1 MFLVLVIVL
10 MKKSKTALLSKYII
24 FIFLISLLYTGYYLN
39 KVDLSIYHGNEKVI
53 EGTVI
58 AKQKTD
64 YGYRLT
70 VKAKEK
76 LLVRVYQD
84 LDFKL
89 GNKIRITGT
98 LTKPAVNTNFYLFNY
113 QNYLK
118 SEKIYWIMDAEKI
131 KITDK
136 SEGAYQ
142 IKNKLVK
149 HLETFKSSPY
159 LKAFI
164 LGDDNSISDKV
175 TDSYQINGISHLLAI
190 SGMQITFLAVCLLFI
205 LNLISKRKALN
216 YIILLSF
223 LVFYTFITAFS
234 PPIVRA
240 TSLFIL
246 ITIKDF
252 IKINVKTIYL
262 LILTAS
268 LYLFYNP
275 FIIYNIGFLF
285 SFIISFYLLLFTNNI
300 NEIKGYIQ
308 KTFIISFVCFLA
320 STPIL
325 IINFHYIN
333 FLSPLLNIIFVP
345 LVTFIIYPL
354 AIITTFLPV
363 LDHTFFNFCQLLEN
377 LSLFFSKFTNFIL
390 ILKHI
395 NLIIFIIYYLLIT
408 FVIYQLFQKKY
419 KLLILLFLILVF
431 HHNINYFNKTAYLTV
446 LDVGQGDSL
455 FLKLPNNKGNIL
467 IDTGGKV
474 SFSDNDY
481 DYVTNITIPYLKAEG
496 VNHLDYLIVTH
507 GDYDHMGDAI
517 KLINNFKVDKV
528 IFNND
533 EYNDLEQNLIKVL
546 KNKNIKYYQNIEKLN
561 LEGNTLYFLNKGTYD
576 NENDNSSV
584 IYTKINDIKL
594 LLMGD
599 AGIETEKDILARYNL
614 KNIDILKVGHHGS
627 KTSTSASFV
636 NDIKPKY
643 SVISVGKNNN
653 YGHPNKEVLK
663 NLKNSVIYRTDQ
675 IGSIK
680 FKLNNKL
687 EIDTCLS

>member
-131 KITDK
+131 KIIDK

-205 LNLISKRKALN
+205 LNLISKRKAFN

-300 NEIKGYIQ
+300 KEIKGYIQ

-431 HHNINYFNKTAYLTV
+431 HHNINYFNKTTYLTV

-533 EYNDLEQNLIKVL
+533 GFNDLEQNLIKVL
-546 KNKNIKYYQNIEKLN
+546 KNKDIKYYQNIENLN

-584 IYTKINDIKL
+584 IYTKINGIKL

-614 KNIDILKVGHHGS
+614 ENIDILKVGHHGS

>member
-76 LLVRVYQD
+76 LLVRVYRD

-98 LTKPAVNTNFYLFNY
+98 LTKPDVNTNFYLFNY

-136 SEGAYQ
+136 SEGTYQ

-149 HLETFKSSPY
+149 HLETFRSSPY

-190 SGMQITFLAVCLLFI
+190 SGMQITLLAVCLLFI
-205 LNLISKRKALN
+205 LNLISKRKAFN

-300 NEIKGYIQ
+300 KEIKGYIQ

-320 STPIL
+320 SAPIL

-354 AIITTFLPV
+354 ALITTFLPV

-643 SVISVGKNNN
+643 SVISVGKNNS

>member
-131 KITDK
+131 KIIDK

-205 LNLISKRKALN
+205 LNLISKRKAFN

-300 NEIKGYIQ
+300 KEIKGYIQ

-431 HHNINYFNKTAYLTV
+431 HNNINYFNKTAFLTV

-474 SFSDNDY
+474 SFSDSDY

-496 VNHLDYLIVTH
+496 VNRLDYLIVTH

-546 KNKNIKYYQNIEKLN
+546 KNKNIKYYQNIENLN

-584 IYTKINDIKL
+584 IYTKINGIKL

-643 SVISVGKNNN
+643 SVISVGKNNS

>member
-98 LTKPAVNTNFYLFNY
+98 LTKPDVNTNFYLFNY

-136 SEGAYQ
+136 SEGTYQ
-142 IKNKLVK
+142 IKNKLIK
-149 HLETFKSSPY
+149 HLETFRSSPY

-190 SGMQITFLAVCLLFI
+190 SGMQITLLAVCLLFI
-205 LNLISKRKALN
+205 LNLISKRKAFN

-354 AIITTFLPV
+354 ALITTFLSV

-561 LEGNTLYFLNKGTYD
+561 LEGNTLYFLNKGIYD

-584 IYTKINDIKL
+584 IYTKINGIKL